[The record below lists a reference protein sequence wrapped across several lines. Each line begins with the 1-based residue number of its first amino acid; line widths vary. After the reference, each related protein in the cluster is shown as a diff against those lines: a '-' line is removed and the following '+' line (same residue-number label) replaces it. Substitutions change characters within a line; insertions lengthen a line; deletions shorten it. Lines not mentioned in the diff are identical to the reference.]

1 MFIFKMILLISIVVA
16 SSIIGILFSKK
27 YSKRE
32 KELKDMKSA
41 LNMFATKIKFTYEPI
56 PNLFLEISNKIGGNI
71 GKIFERAS
79 IRMREENAG
88 EAWDNSFLDVPNN
101 LLEEDITILK
111 NLGRLLGQTDLE
123 GQISEIEVVNEF
135 LTSQLEN
142 AKSEKLKNEKMYRTL
157 GIISGL
163 TIAIILI

>member
-1 MFIFKMILLISIVVA
+1 MFIFKIVLLISIVVA

-101 LLEEDITILK
+101 LLKEDITILK

-123 GQISEIEVVNEF
+123 GQISEIEVVNDF

-142 AKSEKLKNEKMYRTL
+142 AKNEKLKNEKMYRTL